1 MKRCLVVDDS
11 DMIRRVA
18 RRILESLGF
27 QIQEAENGQEALK
40 LCAEAMP
47 DFILVDWHMPGMGA
61 MDLLR
66 AFRRASDGN
75 TAHIVYCTTEND
87 REDISRAL
95 EAGADDYLL
104 KPFDRE
110 ALSMKFARTSR
121 TLDRNAQEIM
131 AGARPA

>member
-1 MKRCLVVDDS
+1 
-11 DMIRRVA
+11 
-18 RRILESLGF
+18 
-27 QIQEAENGQEALK
+27 
-40 LCAEAMP
+40 MP
-47 DFILVDWHMPGMGA
+47 DFILLDWHMPGMAA

-66 AFRRASDGN
+66 ALRGASDGN

-121 TLDRNAQEIM
+121 TLDRNAQDIM
-131 AGARPA
+131 AVARPA